1 MFTDAVFGDTSD
13 VHETPL
19 EAVPVMKE
27 IYNSD
32 LDQGKPAPTLAS
44 SYRHVMSSVAV
55 IYYFDRLVIRT
66 RRPLTNAEIWRLA
79 ECQRGEP
86 IDEPLSREEL
96 FGVRLKHNRRQ
107 RKLTIWQVT
116 DETLDW
122 LAQHHPDA
130 EVRYVEVTADG
141 LYESPAHRDNA
152 DAYLRRH
159 LVRLWQ
165 RKDPVHVGRDEWND
179 ATVLDEPTPDAT
191 TYLGKRIAIYND
203 ERPRMADHLP
213 HSVNHLEQRFHNR
226 RECVA
231 AGLATVA
238 DLAALD
244 HAAFWRS
251 RVRLV
256 RVDPALL
263 GRCFSNLNNGRRRRH
278 TTEADRLD
286 GLARLDRYTS
296 AQELIIDYREFHIDL
311 ALVELPLERWFSS
324 RARSLARS

>member
-1 MFTDAVFGDTSD
+1 MINQQYQA
-13 VHETPL
+13 EL
-19 EAVPVMKE
+19 AER
-27 IYNSD
+27 
-32 LDQGKPAPTLAS
+32 KPAPTLAS

-55 IYYFDRLVIRT
+55 ICYFDRLVIRT
-66 RRPLTNAEIWRLA
+66 RRPLTKAELHRLA
-79 ECQRGEP
+79 ERQLGAP

-96 FGVRLKHNRRQ
+96 FWLRLKHNRGQ

-116 DETLDW
+116 PETLDW
-122 LAQHHPDA
+122 LAHHHPDA
-130 EVRYVEVTADG
+130 KVHYVEVTADG

-152 DAYLRRH
+152 AAYFRRH
-159 LVRLWQ
+159 LVRLHQ
-165 RKDPVHVGRDEWND
+165 RKDPVHYGPDEWDD
-179 ATVLDEPTPDAT
+179 ATFLDEPSPGAT
-191 TYLGKRIAIYND
+191 TYFGKRIALYND

-213 HSVNHLEQRFHNR
+213 HSVTHLEQRFHNR

-244 HAAFWRS
+244 HVAFWRS

-263 GRCFSNLNNGRRRRH
+263 GRSFSNLNNGRRRQH

-286 GLARLDRYTS
+286 GLARLDRYVS
-296 AQELIIDYREFHIDL
+296 AQELVIDYREFHVDP

-324 RARSLARS
+324 RARILARS